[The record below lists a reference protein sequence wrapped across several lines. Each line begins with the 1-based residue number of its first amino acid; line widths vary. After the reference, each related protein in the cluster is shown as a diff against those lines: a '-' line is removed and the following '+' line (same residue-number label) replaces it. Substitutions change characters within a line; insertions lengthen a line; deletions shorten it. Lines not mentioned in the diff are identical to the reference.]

1 MNQIRFAWIRFGQ
14 VGMTTC
20 VQAETCIVVLAW
32 RMLQPTGFSDP
43 CLVPDGLI
51 RWTLPTD

>member
-20 VQAETCIVVLAW
+20 VHAETCIVVLAW

-43 CLVPDGLI
+43 CLVLDGFI
-51 RWTLPTD
+51 